1 MQKLTECNP
10 FAKDSSLSN
19 VVTGVVANDDVN
31 VHEYEAIGKNIVQKM
46 VGQGIVTY
54 SFKRR
59 DKAKT
64 LGDSS
69 SVKVNAE
76 QMINPELLFQRFLV
90 VSQTGDL
97 TLHDMSYEISPYPM
111 ALFEAKHVFQKEEK
125 PQLADA
131 LRDFVSHSSSKVM
144 IMDPTPKSEH
154 FALDGGSLL
163 NRLLWKKRPQLWVI
177 C

>member
-64 LGDSS
+64 LGDSL

-76 QMINPELLFQRFLV
+76 QMINLEFLFQKFLV
-90 VSQTGDL
+90 V
-97 TLHDMSYEISPYPM
+97 
-111 ALFEAKHVFQKEEK
+111 
-125 PQLADA
+125 
-131 LRDFVSHSSSKVM
+131 
-144 IMDPTPKSEH
+144 
-154 FALDGGSLL
+154 
-163 NRLLWKKRPQLWVI
+163 
-177 C
+177 